1 MGSSTSGPSGPSA
14 ELPDHELQARLAE
27 AVSAYAKRVL
37 EGGALPPF
45 AEDHQVGQTEVAICA
60 AAMLKQVEVYSFE
73 LATMFNV

>member
-1 MGSSTSGPSGPSA
+1 MGSSTSGPSGSAPGPS
-14 ELPDHELQARLAE
+14 DHELQSRLAE
-27 AVSAYAKRVL
+27 AVSAYAQRVL

-45 AEDHQVGQTEVAICA
+45 PEGHSVGQTEVAIAA

>member
-1 MGSSTSGPSGPSA
+1 MGSSTSGPSGPPA
-14 ELPDHELQARLAE
+14 DHELQVRLAE